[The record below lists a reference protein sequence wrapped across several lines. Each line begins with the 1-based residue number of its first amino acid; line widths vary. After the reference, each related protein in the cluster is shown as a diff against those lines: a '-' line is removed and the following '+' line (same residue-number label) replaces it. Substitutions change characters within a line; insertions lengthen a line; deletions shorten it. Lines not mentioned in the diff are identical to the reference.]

1 MNLPRVDRRRFPN
14 LGRKVVLYVVL
25 AMLSIAGLVLA
36 VGYRQGLLQ
45 GHIHVFFYTPDATGI
60 SKGMPV
66 KFLGFSVG
74 SVNEMRIRPAE
85 VEINLT
91 ITGKYAEFVPHGSQ
105 ARLSREGLIGA
116 SFIEIVPNRDA
127 GGRSLAE
134 NEVIR
139 FERRL
144 GPSEMA
150 EDLKH
155 RVEPVVA
162 GMKQTIDWINS
173 PEGDVRQSL
182 VTTRNLIQ
190 SVSQSQ
196 ERVAEFMQHATA
208 TASTVRESVDVVA
221 RFAQNTTRVV
231 GDEMPK
237 IATSATAA
245 MQEVAAAARELNRA
259 TRSTRE
265 RMEDTNEKVSEAV
278 SDAQGV
284 VSDAGE
290 IAQALKRS
298 WPFNRVIGAPQI
310 RTLPIDIND
319 SPTPWPKAPVAP
331 REKAE

>member
-1 MNLPRVDRRRFPN
+1 MILARVDRRRFPN

-60 SKGMPV
+60 AKGMPV

-85 VEINLT
+85 VEVNLM
-91 ITGKYAEFVPHGSQ
+91 ITGKYAEFVPHGSR

-116 SFIEIVPNRDA
+116 SFIEIVPDRDA

-150 EDLKH
+150 EDLKQ

-162 GMKQTIDWINS
+162 GLKQTIEWINS

-196 ERVAEFMQHATA
+196 ERVAEFMQHANA
-208 TASTVRESVDVVA
+208 TAASVRDSVDVVGK
-221 RFAQNTTRVV
+221 FAQNSTRIV
-231 GDEMPK
+231 GEELPK
-237 IATSATAA
+237 IATSATGA

-259 TRSTRE
+259 TRATRE
-265 RMEDTNEKVSEAV
+265 RMEETSEKVGGAI
-278 SDAQGV
+278 SDAHGV

-290 IAQALKRS
+290 ITGALKRS
-298 WPFNRVIGAPQI
+298 WPFSRVIVAPQT
-310 RTLPIDIND
+310 RTLPIDVND
-319 SPTPWPKAPVAP
+319 SPTPWPKAPAQP
-331 REKAE
+331 QGKAD